1 MRSDSSV
8 GWYVLNNIKLCSYQ
22 HSLMVVLHCQMCCH
36 LLLSRTELGA
46 EAGVNQVTNLSLV
59 DDSEAVEALAQE
71 ILGNRV

>member
-1 MRSDSSV
+1 
-8 GWYVLNNIKLCSYQ
+8 
-22 HSLMVVLHCQMCCH
+22 MVVLHCQMCCH